1 MPAMPK
7 PETKVQDRLIVALDV
22 ADVEAARKIIDR
34 IGDGACFFKIGYRLG
49 FAGGLDLA
57 RELIGEGRRV
67 FLDFK
72 LHDIGNTV
80 KDGVAS
86 LARLGADF
94 LTVHGFPQ
102 TMKAAVEG
110 RGRAKTRILAV
121 TVMTSYNDA
130 DLREAGYDLGV
141 SELVRRRARQALEA
155 GCDGLITSPQEVAE
169 LRHLVGSEMLLV
181 TPGIRPAGADQG
193 DQKRVM
199 TPTDAIAAGADH
211 LVVGR
216 PVIAASDP
224 RGAARAITEE
234 IEQGLARRAKAG

>member
-1 MPAMPK
+1 MSK
-7 PETKVQDRLIVALDV
+7 QEPEAKDRLIVALDV
-22 ADVEAARKIIDR
+22 ADVAAARKIIDR

-49 FAGGLDLA
+49 FAGGLELA
-57 RELIGEGRRV
+57 RELIGEGKRV

-86 LARLGADF
+86 LSKLGADF

-110 RGRAKTRILAV
+110 RGRARTRILAV
-121 TVMTSYNDA
+121 TVMTSYDDS

-141 SELVRRRARQALEA
+141 SELVRRRARQALDA
-155 GCDGLITSPQEVAE
+155 GCDGLITSPKEVAE
-169 LRHLVGSEMLLV
+169 LRALVGPDMLLV

-199 TPTDAIAAGADH
+199 TPAEAIAAGADY

-216 PVIAASDP
+216 PVIAATDP
-224 RGAARAITEE
+224 RGAARAIIEE
-234 IEQGLARRAKAG
+234 IEQGLALRAKAG